1 MGYAEQE
8 LAVKVASGQTL
19 SLPTIVL
26 KIKSQRLGEV
36 EVTGEGFRGYT
47 DKKTEYVARM
57 PLKNI
62 ENPQVYNVVPKEL
75 LQEQL
80 VLNIED
86 AAPNAAGV
94 TSQTWPSGA
103 LLVNFRGF
111 RILPN
116 ARNGMETTAGRSS
129 MGLAN
134 IERIEVLKGPS
145 GTLFGSAIASFGG
158 LVNVVTKRPYAQK
171 SMELSYTNGSFDL
184 NRFTADINTPLNKA
198 GTVLFRLNTALHK
211 ENSFL
216 DYGFNNRLLVAPS
229 LIYNMSDR
237 LTFSLDAE
245 LFNQNSTRRRF
256 NRYAANS
263 GITSVEDIRLDYRT
277 ALFHDDADAKTS
289 TSKVFIE
296 AKYRLSDQ
304 WTSTTLFSY
313 VGEEAPHSYQYY
325 ATWLSPARVS
335 RSVGIWGPAQDN
347 ITNLQQN
354 INGEFSTGSIAHKL
368 LIGANYRAANSKSQF
383 NAGWAGN
390 IDTVDVSKEFKPLRK
405 PQIDKLLVP
414 GSRFNQNNDYTLSG
428 YVSDVVQFTNR
439 FSAMLSLRV
448 DHFNRRK
455 SEGNKPYQQTAL
467 VPKLGLVYQMV
478 KDKVS
483 LFGNY
488 MSGFQNQA
496 PSAQPDGTPFVPDP
510 VYANQFEGGM
520 KVESTDK
527 KLSATLSY
535 YDITIN
541 NAIRRNADN
550 FSLQD
555 GAQKSKG
562 LDVELIANPVQGLNI
577 LAGYAYNHN
586 SITRSSN
593 PKLAG
598 KQVSWNPQNVGN
610 LWVSYHFQNTL
621 KGMGLGFG
629 ANYAGLSYNDNAN
642 TIKIPGY
649 TVFKASVFYDKE
661 SWRLGLRVNN
671 LTNRQY
677 TIAPQVTQP
686 PRNFALSLTLK
697 F

>member
-1 MGYAEQE
+1 MGYVEQE

-19 SLPTIVL
+19 SLPTILL
-26 KIKSQRLGEV
+26 KSKSQRLDEV

-62 ENPQVYNVVPKEL
+62 ENPQVYNVIPKEL
-75 LQEQL
+75 LQEQ
-80 VLNIED
+80 VALNIED
-86 AAPNAAGV
+86 AATNAAGV
-94 TSQTWPSGA
+94 APQIWPSGA
-103 LLVNFRGF
+103 FFVNFRGF
-111 RILPN
+111 SIAPN
-116 ARNGMETTAGRSS
+116 ARNGMETVAGRSS

-184 NRFTADINTPLNKA
+184 NRFTADINTPLNEA

-237 LTFSLDAE
+237 LSFSLDAE
-245 LFNQNSTRRRF
+245 LFNQNSTRRTF

-304 WTSTTLFSY
+304 WTSTTLFSF
-313 VGEEAPHSYQYY
+313 VGEEVAHSYQYY
-325 ATWLSPARVS
+325 AQWLSPARVS

-390 IDTVDVSKEFKPLRK
+390 IDIVDVSKEFKPLRK
-405 PQIDKLLVP
+405 RQIDKLLVP

-439 FSAMLSLRV
+439 LSAMLSLRV

-467 VPKLGLVYQMV
+467 VPKLGLVYQLV

-520 KVESTDK
+520 KVESADK

-541 NAIRRNADN
+541 NAVRRNADN

-577 LAGYAYNHN
+577 LAGYAYNNN

-593 PKLAG
+593 PKLDG

-629 ANYAGLSYNDNAN
+629 ANYAGLSYNDNVN

-697 F
+697 L